1 MRKVIIAEGNLG
13 RGDQVLIPP
22 KTKRLIG
29 EFVPNRTGSL
39 SGTVV
44 RGSSTRSVTIRP
56 KLPVSV
62 DASSTHLI
70 VLSCQYLEALYA
82 ELP

>member
-22 KTKRLIG
+22 K
-29 EFVPNRTGSL
+29 
-39 SGTVV
+39 
-44 RGSSTRSVTIRP
+44 
-56 KLPVSV
+56 LPVSV

-70 VLSCQYLEALYA
+70 VSSCQYLEALYA

>member
-56 KLPVSV
+56 KLP
-62 DASSTHLI
+62 SSTHLI
-70 VLSCQYLEALYA
+70 VSSCQYLEALYA